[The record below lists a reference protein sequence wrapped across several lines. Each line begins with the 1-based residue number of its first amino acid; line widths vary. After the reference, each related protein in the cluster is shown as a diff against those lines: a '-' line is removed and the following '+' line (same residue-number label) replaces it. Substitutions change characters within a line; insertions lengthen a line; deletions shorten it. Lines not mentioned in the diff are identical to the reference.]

1 MNLQFIEKDM
11 GSVATLGNYK
21 IFKAD
26 NGSQGFYYKDY
37 DAFKSGNGVCYISEY
52 GFDDNEKD
60 NMFYQHDA
68 MNTLGQDVCLVL
80 DTTKD
85 AIKDYEGVYSDSP
98 FHTRDS
104 IIQDCK
110 DALDFEGI
118 KYTEKQL
125 LDFAFDVFD
134 SCDWQSP
141 STLAS
146 EFAENMEVC

>member
-52 GFDDNEKD
+52 GFDEKD
-60 NMFYQHDA
+60 DMFWQHDA
-68 MNTLGQDVCLVL
+68 MNTLDQDVCLVL

-85 AIKDYEGVYSDSP
+85 AIKDYSGKYKDSP
-98 FHTRDS
+98 FNTRES
-104 IIQDCK
+104 IIRDCAN
-110 DALDFEGI
+110 ALKNNGI
-118 KYTEKQL
+118 KYTKQQL
-125 LDFAFDVFD
+125 LDFAFEVFD
-134 SCDWQSP
+134 MCDWQSP
-141 STLAS
+141 STLADELS
-146 EFAENMEVC
+146 ENMEVC